1 MKEKAG
7 KMYVQHLIEDL
18 NRLGSSFDKE
28 KVNEVLMRRGEEY
41 NKADRKKLMTM
52 VRLALTGTN
61 KGFVRNEEK
70 NEL

>member
-1 MKEKAG
+1 M
-7 KMYVQHLIEDL
+7 QHLIEDF
-18 NRLGSSFDKE
+18 NQLGSSFEKE

-41 NKADRKKLMTM
+41 KTDRKKLMTM

-61 KGFVRNEEK
+61 KGFVRNEET